1 MEPAAAIATGLVLG
15 LSSGGHCFW
24 VCASVMGP
32 YLVSTDEEPPTRRW
46 ATVGPALRVLGWYN
60 LGRLLAYLGA
70 GVATSLVAGSGM
82 IPAPVQA
89 AALAATAVL
98 LAVAVARPGGGRH
111 VCWLARGRR
120 RKAGAL
126 LIGLLQG
133 FSPCPPFLIAVGLAL
148 SAPGLAGGVLLFL
161 ALFVGTALYTLPLA
175 LVEPLRRGRWLFVF
189 ARAAGGLV
197 ALYLVVR
204 AALLLFG

>member
-70 GVATSLVAGSGM
+70 GVATSLVAGSGVV
-82 IPAPVQA
+82 PAPVQI

-98 LAVAVARPGGGRH
+98 LAVAVVRPGGRGRH
-111 VCWLARGRR
+111 ACWLARGRR

-148 SAPGLAGGVLLFL
+148 SAPGLAGGTLLFL

-175 LVEPLRRGRWLFVF
+175 FFEPLRRRRWLFVV
-189 ARAAGGLV
+189 ARVAGGLV

-204 AALLLFG
+204 ALLLFG